1 MDMKYKYLIVLL
13 FSIPLT
19 ILGQGI
25 SLNVSQDARL
35 ALIGDERGNNPFT
48 ANVNVA
54 AEFRGWQKNNF
65 YFVKRIELEY
75 ADLKGG
81 GLYRMTANYGMTFN
95 KWVKDVDFT
104 VTVGGGMLS
113 RHGLGGLHTQA
124 NLQTTWYF
132 TEGVGL
138 FLDSEF
144 VQRIDLPNKFV
155 GYSGKVGIKI
165 ILR

>member
-1 MDMKYKYLIVLL
+1 MIKKLTYLL
-13 FSIPLT
+13 FFFIPIISLS
-19 ILGQGI
+19 QGI

-35 ALIGDERGNNPFT
+35 ALVGDERGNEAFT
-48 ANVNVA
+48 TNVNLA
-54 AEFRGWQKNNF
+54 AEFRGWQKGNS
-65 YFVKRIELEY
+65 YFLMRPEFEY

-81 GLYRMTANYGMTFN
+81 ELYRMTANFGYTFN
-95 KWVKDVDFT
+95 KWIKDVDFT
-104 VTVGGGMLS
+104 ATVGGGMLS
-113 RHGLGGLHTQA
+113 RYELGGLHTQA

-132 TEGVGL
+132 TKGVGL

-155 GYSGKVGIKI
+155 GYSGKIGIKI